1 MANEFINQLICL
13 YILIQF
19 HLCFDCD
26 WQAAIARAMSKI
38 YNEKSAQYCEAAY
51 WDRYKFHGMCE
62 VKKEFYKFFD
72 QATSEK
78 AGE

>member
-1 MANEFINQLICL
+1 
-13 YILIQF
+13 
-19 HLCFDCD
+19 
-26 WQAAIARAMSKI
+26 MSKI
-38 YNEKSAQYCEAAY
+38 YNEKSAQYCETAY

-62 VKKEFYKFFD
+62 VKKEFCKFFD

>member
-1 MANEFINQLICL
+1 
-13 YILIQF
+13 
-19 HLCFDCD
+19 
-26 WQAAIARAMSKI
+26 MSKI

-78 AGE
+78 AGV